1 MICPATMTCTTSTC
15 KPRHLEQVTKTAD
28 IPVVTLLKGTSCIE
42 NAYVLTGKCQHCKTL
57 YVADHESYLPSNS
70 QERQEVYLNDAP
82 YIKIGQQLWVD
93 RVFSKAVI
101 NATYSFHASASA
113 FTQFWNDS
121 YALEHV
127 QGSKLYRAQTWQAF
141 IQESIRLLAGSSA
154 IDFEMRAN
162 SNIDDLVL
170 SAFDHIG
177 ETGLIRAADGHSCDE
192 CTKSYCKPQLAEDED
207 NMDVD
212 DGSVEEATSPVKM
225 VVLDG
230 IVMGPM
236 HCSFDRCTA
245 PLANARGESLCGHH
259 QLQFGNRCRMRGC
272 GNARDGTTFA
282 CLQHASIWHK
292 VVQKRNK
299 SSLAGFWRILQ

>member
-1 MICPATMTCTTSTC
+1 MLLITKATS
-15 KPRHLEQVTKTAD
+15 
-28 IPVVTLLKGTSCIE
+28 LLTHKRD
-42 NAYVLTGKCQHCKTL
+42 K
-57 YVADHESYLPSNS
+57 
-70 QERQEVYLNDAP
+70 VYLNDAP

-127 QGSKLYRAQTWQAF
+127 QGSLYRAQTWQAF
-141 IQESIRLLAGSSA
+141 IQESICLLTGSSA

-177 ETGLIRAADGHSCDE
+177 EMGLIRAADGHSCDE
-192 CTKSYCKPQLAEDED
+192 YTKSYCKPQLAEDED

-212 DGSVEEATSPVKM
+212 DGSVE
-225 VVLDG
+225 
-230 IVMGPM
+230 
-236 HCSFDRCTA
+236 
-245 PLANARGESLCGHH
+245 
-259 QLQFGNRCRMRGC
+259 Q
-272 GNARDGTTFA
+272 
-282 CLQHASIWHK
+282 
-292 VVQKRNK
+292 
-299 SSLAGFWRILQ
+299 